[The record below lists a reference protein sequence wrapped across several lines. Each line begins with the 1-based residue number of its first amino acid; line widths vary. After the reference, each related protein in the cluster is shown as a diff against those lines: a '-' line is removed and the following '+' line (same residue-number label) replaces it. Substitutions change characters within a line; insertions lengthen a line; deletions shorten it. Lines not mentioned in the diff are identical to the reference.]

1 MASASCILK
10 ELEPGGEIMRILFVT
25 NNYPTPKAPGD
36 SPCVEQQK
44 QSLEDL
50 GIEVDVLF
58 FDGMRN
64 RLNYLKGALRVFWNV
79 QIRRRYDLIHAHYG
93 FSGAVARM
101 QTSCPVIVTFRGSD
115 VLTQRERPVSQWVA
129 TKVDRVIVM
138 TKEMKRVL
146 GRKDALVLPYGLDV
160 DTFKPCP
167 QDAARR
173 ELGLP
178 MNSPL
183 ILFPYNPQ
191 RRIKRFDLVQQ
202 AATIL
207 SEKFPG
213 IQVLAIHDKPQ
224 KMVATYMNACDVM
237 ILASESEGAPGA
249 IREAMACNLPIV
261 SVDVGDVAD
270 LIRDIEGCYICKKTP
285 SSIAAEVTKALTLR
299 KRSNGC
305 TAASQFDLK
314 KTAFALFTVYNEVLK
329 ERQLRNRHWF
339 WRSH

>member
-1 MASASCILK
+1 
-10 ELEPGGEIMRILFVT
+10 MRVLFVT

-44 QSLEDL
+44 RSLEDL
-50 GIEVDVLF
+50 GVDVDVLF

-64 RLNYLKGALRVFWNV
+64 RMNYLVGTLRVFGDV
-79 QIRRRYDLIHAHYG
+79 QIRRRYDLLHAHYG
-93 FSGAVARM
+93 FSGVVARM
-101 QTSCPVIVTFRGSD
+101 QINCPVIVTFRGSD

-129 TKVDRVIVM
+129 NKVDRVIVM
-138 TKEMKRVL
+138 TDEMKRVL
-146 GRKDALVLPYGLDV
+146 GRKDALVLPYGLDT
-160 DTFKPCP
+160 DIFKPCS

-173 ELGLP
+173 DLQLP
-178 MNSPL
+178 MDVPL

-202 AATIL
+202 SVNLL

-213 IQVLAIHDKPQ
+213 IQLLAIHDKPQ
-224 KMVATYMNACDVM
+224 KVVATYMNACDAM

-249 IREAMACNLPIV
+249 IREALACNLPIV

-270 LIRDIEGCYICKKTP
+270 LIRDVDGCYVCERDP
-285 SSIAAEVTKALTLR
+285 LSIAAETAKALTPR

-305 TAASQFDLK
+305 AATTQFDLK
-314 KTAFALFTVYNEVLK
+314 QTASTLVSVYTEVLSD
-329 ERQLRNRHWF
+329 RRRWPWH
-339 WRSH
+339 SD